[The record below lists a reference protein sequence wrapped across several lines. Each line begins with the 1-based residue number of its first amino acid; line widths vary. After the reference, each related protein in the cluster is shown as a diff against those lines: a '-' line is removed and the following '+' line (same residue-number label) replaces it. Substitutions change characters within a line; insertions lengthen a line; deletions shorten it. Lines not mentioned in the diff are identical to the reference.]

1 MRINTNVAA
10 LNSYNQL
17 QNTNNNMQKSLE
29 RLSSGKRINSASDDA
44 AGLAISE
51 KMKSQMNGL
60 AQAQRNAQDGISM
73 IQTAE
78 GALKETHSMLQRMRE
93 LSVQAS
99 NDTNTN
105 EDRAQIQKE
114 IHQLSS
120 QIQDISEQTQFNTKE
135 LLNGN
140 LTTGGASGIQE
151 FQIGANK
158 GETLSLEVKNMGVAT
173 GALNVNAGDVKV
185 GTGGDMV
192 VNTTG
197 SALAASGS
205 GNSIDV
211 TTQSGAAKA
220 IKTLD
225 SAIQS
230 VSDERAKLGSVQNRL
245 EHTTNNLSATEEN
258 LTAANSR
265 IKDVDMAKEMMN
277 MSKQQILSQAGTA
290 MMAQANQMPQGVLQ
304 LLG

>member
-1 MRINTNVAA
+1 
-10 LNSYNQL
+10 
-17 QNTNNNMQKSLE
+17 MQKSLQ
-29 RLSSGKRINSASDDA
+29 RLSSGKRINSAADDA

-51 KMKSQMNGL
+51 KMKAQMNGL

-135 LLNGN
+135 LLNGDLQGSAN
-140 LTTGGASGIQE
+140 AQT
-151 FQIGANK
+151 FQVGANK
-158 GETLSLEVKNMGVAT
+158 GETLSLQIKNMGVST
-173 GALNVNAGDVKV
+173 GGLDVNAGDVKLV
-185 GTGGDMV
+185 SGTMV
-192 VNTTG
+192 VDTG
-197 SALAASGS
+197 ALATTAS

-211 TTQSGAAKA
+211 TTQSGAAAA
-220 IKTLD
+220 IKTID
-225 SAIQS
+225 DAIQD
-230 VSDERAKLGSVQNRL
+230 VSDERSKLGAVQNRL
-245 EHTTNNLSATEEN
+245 DHTINNLSATEEN

-265 IKDVDMAKEMMN
+265 IRDVDMAKEMMN
-277 MSKQQILSQAGTA
+277 LSKQQILSQAGTA
-290 MMAQANQMPQGVLQ
+290 MLAQANQMPQGVLQ